1 MDWKS
6 GATPTKSA
14 CAELYLVWIDACD
27 RISQSAIA
35 TNKRDFIM
43 AFLIYKIPGLGQ
55 LNNRA
60 IAVLNPDYFS

>member
-6 GATPTKSA
+6 GAIQTKPA

-43 AFLIYKIPGLGQ
+43 AFLIYKLINLAPLK
-55 LNNRA
+55 NRA
-60 IAVLNPDYFS
+60 IAVLNQ